1 MKGKNEMNRI
11 SCLLLVIFILAGCAA
26 PRSFDGV
33 SCHLSMVKNGN
44 AASCRELESYQ
55 IEIINDGNHSIF
67 VETFNARSNLVFAL
81 EYRKN
86 EFSSW
91 SRHPLDGCH
100 DLAIQ
105 EIPSRTHRT
114 MMLYSPLRFVP
125 NYHRLSFFVYFARPT
140 IKDHV
145 LARQVFVYP
154 GDPDKTE
161 AILCSP

>member
-1 MKGKNEMNRI
+1 MNRI
-11 SCLLLVIFILAGCAA
+11 GCLLLGIFILAGCAA
-26 PRSFDGV
+26 PKGFDGV
-33 SCHLSMVKNGN
+33 SCRLLRAKNGD
-44 AASCRELESYQ
+44 APSCRGSESYY

-86 EFSSW
+86 ELSTW
-91 SRHPLDGCH
+91 TRHPLESCH

-105 EIPSRTHRT
+105 EIPSRTRRT
-114 MMLYSPLRFVP
+114 MMLYTPLRFAP